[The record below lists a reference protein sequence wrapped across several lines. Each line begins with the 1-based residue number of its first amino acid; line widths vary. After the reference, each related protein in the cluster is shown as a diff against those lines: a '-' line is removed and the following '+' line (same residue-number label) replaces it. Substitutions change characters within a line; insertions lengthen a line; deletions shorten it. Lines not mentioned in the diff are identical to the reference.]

1 MNPILGKISKA
12 TKLITT
18 CTKAFEITK
27 AQALEDGVIDDDEQQ
42 ELDELQAQI
51 NELDVIVKDHKK
63 VLAANMAEWK
73 GLAGSYTTFKSQLSE
88 LQERGD
94 SNASRLADIAA
105 EIDRLE
111 KEYYWKDASTA
122 FQAAMAEMA
131 PIYAES
137 TRLND
142 LKTQYEAEFGDV
154 TSQVEAL
161 SLGATSDLSDPQ
173 QQIVDVRTTMEG
185 AAEQGDYDTATAT
198 LTALRTLLD
207 NLPAPQEEKAS
218 DADRDKAREHIS
230 KIDSEIGDIEAEMDA
245 LEAAL
250 ASEME
255 TDV

>member
-1 MNPILGKISKA
+1 MNPILEKISKA
-12 TKLITT
+12 TKLITQ

-27 AQALEDGVIDDDEQQ
+27 AQALEDGVIDDDEKQ

-51 NELDVIVKDHKK
+51 DELDAIVKDHKK
-63 VLAANMAEWK
+63 VLTANMAEWK
-73 GLAGSYTTFKSQLSE
+73 GLAGSYTAFKSQLSE

-94 SNASRLADIAA
+94 SNAARLADVAT

-111 KEYYWKDASTA
+111 KEYFWKDASTN
-122 FQAAMAEMA
+122 FQAALVEMA
-131 PIYAES
+131 PIYEES

-142 LKTQYEAEFGDV
+142 LKIQYETELEDV
-154 TSQVEAL
+154 TSRFEAL
-161 SLGATSDLSDPQ
+161 ALGETTDLSEQKQ
-173 QQIVDVRTTMEG
+173 QAVGAHTTMEG
-185 AAEQGDYDTATAT
+185 AAEQGDFDTAIAS

-207 NLPAPQEEKAS
+207 NLPTPQEEA
-218 DADRDKAREHIS
+218 AAAAERDKVLEQVT

-255 TDV
+255 TQA